1 MVDAVTVRFDPPAPP
16 SAVMRWLFRLP
27 VYFFRAGLGF
37 LFGSRIAMLEHVG
50 RKSGRIRYTC
60 VEVVD
65 RDGDVLVIVSGFGE
79 GSQWYRNL
87 VAHPA
92 IHVRVGRQR
101 RAVSAELVSP
111 AAGADIMADYA
122 QRYPKLA
129 PKLMEVCGA
138 HIDGTESDYR
148 EVAEKRLRF
157 VRLVPRS
164 NGSVQSGD

>member
-1 MVDAVTVRFDPPAPP
+1 MVDAMTVRFDPPAPP
-16 SAVMRWLFRLP
+16 NALMRWLFRLP

-37 LFGSRIAMLEHVG
+37 LFGSRIIMLEHVG

-60 VEVVD
+60 VELVD
-65 RDGDVLVIVSGFGE
+65 REGDVLVIVSGYGE

-92 IHVRVGRQR
+92 IHVRVGRKR

-111 AAGADIMADYA
+111 AAGAKIMADYA

-157 VRLVPRS
+157 VRLRPR
-164 NGSVQSGD
+164 